1 MAAVDNSKALSDRD
15 ITEAAAYKRLYPVEY
30 LRRFVIEN
38 VRPDGRNK
46 DQAREVKI
54 NVGMFFDGTGSRTT
68 ANMVHSVTRCR
79 VHG

>member
-1 MAAVDNSKALSDRD
+1 MAAIDNSKALSDRD

-30 LRRFVIEN
+30 LQRFVIEN

-54 NVGMFFDGTGSRTT
+54 NVGMSFDGMGACTI